1 MNTEFRGMST
11 FFRGITKTV
20 PSLFRGIF
28 SERNFDGNPSKYER
42 GKPGARKNEREKLRS
57 GERKG
62 KSARDFR
69 SGTQKR
75 KRED

>member
-1 MNTEFRGMST
+1 MYTG
-11 FFRGITKTV
+11 G
-20 PSLFRGIF
+20 
-28 SERNFDGNPSKYER
+28 KYER